1 MLEPVPTNIDRARVR
16 LGDLGAA
23 WLLVALI
30 LLGSA
35 LSGTFSAAATEA
47 VHAASARNCCSG
59 YIGHRRCRADYRRI
73 AVPAI

>member
-1 MLEPVPTNIDRARVR
+1 MFEPVPTNIDRARVR
-16 LGDLGAA
+16 RGDLGAA

-47 VHAASARNCCSG
+47 VHAASAA
-59 YIGHRRCRADYRRI
+59 RCELASALHEVPKLLGRI
-73 AVPAI
+73 HQA